1 MQIKFEPSGTS
12 VHKDQLKIRLD
23 LFPDVGEKS
32 YTQNYV
38 NVPVIPVGGYP
49 GKVDAMGQPVNQKQY
64 DTWLAGLPR
73 IWQLNPCLSVFVG
86 VDANVTK
93 TLLSEYVND
102 ILKSD
107 VLATIDDAMIQAN
120 SAHLISPYMRG
131 KVILSSAKTTT
142 FDEAAKTNINTV
154 LANFT
159 TSKLSIGLIE
169 PIQPQSIDVGPGADG
184 FSSSDGG
191 LNQNHSWVYK
201 TNPANATG
209 TLDTVEVYIIDHTD
223 ATGFKCGTF
232 TGAGTS
238 KTVHSYAS
246 IGNVTHGS
254 KQTFTGLAIA
264 VTSGEYLGTITTAGK
279 VANKA
284 TGADG
289 LYVMP
294 STDTFGGGA
303 YTYTSYSSTMKSA
316 IYATGTETPT
326 GWANIKNIRM
336 GTGVVLATDIS
347 HIWMGTTA
355 IAVAD
360 IAEFP
365 VGVAV

>member
-23 LFPDVGEKS
+23 LYPDVGEKS
-32 YTQNYV
+32 YAQNYV

-93 TLLSEYVND
+93 LLLSEYIGD

-120 SAHLISPYMRG
+120 SAHLISPYMKG
-131 KVILSSAKTTT
+131 KTILSSAKTTT
-142 FDEAAKTNINTV
+142 FDEAAKTNINTI

-159 TSKLSIGLIE
+159 TSKLSTGLIE
-169 PIQPQSIDVGPGADG
+169 PIQPQSIDVGPGATDRLYYY
-184 FSSSDGG
+184 SAEYYSWLD
-191 LNQNHSWVYK
+191 LNNL
-201 TNPANATG
+201 ANAAG
-209 TLDTVEVYIIDHTD
+209 SLDTMEVWSYSNLTTAKI
-223 ATGFKCGTF
+223 GTF
-232 TGAGTS
+232 YLISGTTY
-238 KTVHSYAS
+238 KCRDLENL
-246 IGNVTHGS
+246 GNVTSGS
-254 KQTFTGLAIA
+254 KQTFTGLTCD
-264 VTSGEYLGTITTAGK
+264 V
-279 VANKA
+279 
-284 TGADG
+284 GADDG
-289 LYVMP
+289 LALKAASGLVEGV
-294 STDTFGGGA
+294 STGTGKRPGWGVDALVVGNETNFA
-303 YTYTSYSSTMKSA
+303 TATTYIIS

-336 GTGVVLATDIS
+336 GTGTVLATDVS
-347 HIWMGTTA
+347 HIWMGTTS